1 MATGR
6 VADMSLQEL
15 KDFVEAIIEQRA
27 QPTHPM
33 PYQLRGRRS
42 MKKVLR
48 SMRQN
53 LWTPPP
59 GAKSSLELLRE
70 DRDR

>member
-1 MATGR
+1 MTVQQLR
-6 VADMSLQEL
+6 E
-15 KDFVEAIIEQRA
+15 FIEAVVEQRT
-27 QPTHPM
+27 QSPKPLPYRQQGQRPM
-33 PYQLRGRRS
+33 
-42 MKKVLR
+42 KEVVR
-48 SMRQN
+48 SMREN